1 MGGGGC
7 QGRPSR
13 GRSGTEPTQG
23 GSADLEGRREG
34 HGEPQD
40 RDWGEAAVPSPH
52 PPPTPSPYLCHGEG
66 RSADDPA
73 EEGSPMESQ
82 LHQLQDGHR
91 HLPSPFPPPPPPP
104 ARPPPPHPTPHGAGL
119 RRGPIAAAPSS
130 RRCHRHRVCRGG
142 WWSHSALWLS
152 HPPPPPPQ
160 KNKSCLQPAWSWWH
174 PSLPPSLHPSI
185 NPTLHLRQGRGGTR
199 RQAGCIPV
207 GGGCV
212 LARECHQ
219 RRYRRDFTWTA
230 TTHQPA
236 PSLLGSARQREPRR
250 PTPPWLFPQRDGHR
264 PSPATPW
271 AAGVQRP
278 ATPRHLQTLRT
289 EQPTTFY

>member
-1 MGGGGC
+1 MGGGVRADPAGAGA
-7 QGRPSR
+7 GRSPPSAAAQTSR
-13 GRSGTEPTQG
+13 GG
-23 GSADLEGRREG
+23 GSDTGSLGTG
-34 HGEPQD
+34 IGVKPLCPPLP
-40 RDWGEAAVPSPH
+40 PS
-52 PPPTPSPYLCHGEG
+52 PSPYLCHGEG

-73 EEGSPMESQ
+73 EEGSSMESQ

-91 HLPSPFPPPPPPP
+91 HLPSPFPPPAAP

-119 RRGPIAAAPSS
+119 RRGPIAAAPSY
-130 RRCHRHRVCRGG
+130 RRCHRRRVCRGG

-152 HPPPPPPQ
+152 HPPPAPCPKRTNPVF
-160 KNKSCLQPAWSWWH
+160 
-174 PSLPPSLHPSI
+174 SLLGAGGIHPSLHPSFPPSI
-185 NPTLHLRQGRGGTR
+185 PPSTCGGGAQGDRQDASWWWGGG
-199 RQAGCIPV
+199 AGCVP
-207 GGGCV
+207 
-212 LARECHQ
+212 ARECHQ

-250 PTPPWLFPQRDGHR
+250 PTPPHFFPQRDGHR
-264 PSPATPW
+264 PSPATP

-278 ATPRHLQTLRT
+278 TTPRHLQTLRT

>member
-1 MGGGGC
+1 MGGGGGC

-52 PPPTPSPYLCHGEG
+52 PPPPRPCTCATV
-66 RSADDPA
+66 RA
-73 EEGSPMESQ
+73 EAQTIPQRKAAPWRANSTSCRTDTAIFRP
-82 LHQLQDGHR
+82 R
-91 HLPSPFPPPPPPP
+91 FPPPPPPP

-152 HPPPPPPQ
+152 HPPPPPTPKEQ
-160 KNKSCLQPAWSWWH
+160 ILSPACLELVA
-174 PSLPPSLHPSI
+174 SLPPSFPPSI
-185 NPTLHLRQGRGGTR
+185 HQSHPPPAAGEGRHKETGR
-199 RQAGCIPV
+199 MHP
-207 GGGCV
+207 GGGGLCPG
-212 LARECHQ
+212 
-219 RRYRRDFTWTA
+219 TGM
-230 TTHQPA
+230 PSA
-236 PSLLGSARQREPRR
+236 PIQKGFHL
-250 PTPPWLFPQRDGHR
+250 DGHDPPTCSI
-264 PSPATPW
+264 PSW
-271 AAGVQRP
+271 LRSAA
-278 ATPRHLQTLRT
+278 
-289 EQPTTFY
+289 